1 MTVRGHHEQFREHG
15 PAEIGSDRSF
25 CLVLIGVFSLIGLWP
40 LWRQGQSR
48 LWALDVAALMFVIG
62 LVAPKMVHGLN
73 VAWMKLALLIS
84 KITNP
89 IITALIF
96 FVIFTPFGFFFRRMG
111 KDPLRLR
118 KDPDATSYWIP
129 RTPPGPDPGTMADQY

>member
-1 MTVRGHHEQFREHG
+1 MAVSGHHEQFQEHG

-25 CLVLIGVFSLIGLWP
+25 CWVFTGVFSLIGLWP
-40 LWRQGQSR
+40 LWRQGQPR
-48 LWALDVAALMFVIG
+48 LWALGVAALFLLIG
-62 LVAPKMVHGLN
+62 LVAPKTVHGLN

-89 IITALIF
+89 IITALMF
-96 FVIFTPFGFFFRRMG
+96 FLVFTPFGFVFRRMG

-118 KDPDATSYWIP
+118 KDPDATSYWIH
-129 RTPPGPDPGTMADQY
+129 RDPPGPDPGTMANQY